1 MMDRE
6 DMRKVAAIA
15 DMVTGITLECAA
27 NILAS
32 AVITVARDRLPAGA
46 IAEGFVEHV
55 VNMIEEGMTDAIPVR
70 RETLTQ

>member
-1 MMDRE
+1 MMDPE

-15 DMVTGITLECAA
+15 DMVTGLRLESAA

-46 IAEGFVEHV
+46 IAEGFAEHV
-55 VNMIEEGMTDAIPVR
+55 VNMIEEGMTDAVPVHIG
-70 RETLTQ
+70 TLNQ